1 MAMFGF
7 RFLPNIFFPQNDKAI
22 MTAEFEL
29 PPGTPIERTEEM
41 VHDVEAF
48 MTEEL
53 VSGPERPEGIVN
65 WATFIGQGA
74 PRFVLNYNPEQAMPE
89 YAVMIINTTSRP
101 VVDDLVSKIEG
112 FCLENHP
119 DVTPTIRSLPMG
131 PPATKPVEI
140 RISGSDADEVFRIV
154 DKTRTR
160 LAAIKG
166 TKNVEDNWGA
176 RTKKLQVNVN
186 QARARRAG
194 LTNRD
199 IALSLQTVLSG
210 FESTEYR
217 EEDEVIPIVL
227 RSVAADRKDIGKLEG
242 LNIYVQST
250 GESVPLKQ
258 VADVEVVWQPSKVLR
273 RDRLK
278 TVTVHCD
285 VAPDVPPIAVSM
297 EMEEWLSEE
306 SRNWKVGYKYELG
319 GEMEKSVTAN
329 RSIAAKL
336 PVAGFI
342 ILFLLVAQFN
352 SLRRSV
358 IILMTIPL
366 GLIGVV
372 VGLLAMQ
379 SYFGFMTFLGIISLA
394 GIVINNAIVLI
405 DRIRIEIED
414 RGLSPQHAVIES
426 AERRLRPILLTT
438 FTTIGGLLPLWFG
451 GGPMWEPMAI
461 AIIFGLLFAT
471 LLTLGVVPVLY
482 SLFFRVSF
490 KEFK

>member
-1 MAMFGF
+1 
-7 RFLPNIFFPQNDKAI
+7 
-22 MTAEFEL
+22 
-29 PPGTPIERTEEM
+29 
-41 VHDVEAF
+41 
-48 MTEEL
+48 
-53 VSGPERPEGIVN
+53 
-65 WATFIGQGA
+65 
-74 PRFVLNYNPEQAMPE
+74 
-89 YAVMIINTTSRP
+89 
-101 VVDDLVSKIEG
+101 
-112 FCLENHP
+112 
-119 DVTPTIRSLPMG
+119 MG